1 MILKFGILLV
11 HQLVNNTHCMLL
23 DIPDKDYADITMK
36 LYTYIGE
43 FLDYKMYVHINAIIV
58 NVCTYLVNFVDN
70 CKGSSSVTSGWW

>member
-23 DIPDKDYADITMK
+23 DVPDKEYADITMK
-36 LYTYIGE
+36 VNSHIGE

-58 NVCTYLVNFVDN
+58 NVRTHLVNL
-70 CKGSSSVTSGWW
+70 